1 MAHRQN
7 YVESMEQ
14 NKQRRL
20 AAGLVSE
27 CFPKVLDIN
36 VRMTYYH
43 KGANPVLMIR
53 IVNFWPSRHAYFN
66 MDCMTKGCVDG
77 GFDLTSVISSMVKQ
91 HKNFGK
97 GKLSCNGKSATS
109 SYDHTSV
116 AYEIN
121 IKYNKT

>member
-7 YVESMEQ
+7 HLENMEL
-14 NKQRRL
+14 NRQRKL

-27 CFPKVLDIN
+27 CFPDVLDIK

-43 KGANPVLMIR
+43 KGATPVLMVR

-77 GFDLTSVISSMVKQ
+77 GFDLTPVIGAMVKH

-97 GKLSCNGKSATS
+97 GKLSCKGNSPS
-109 SYDHTSV
+109 SDHTSID
-116 AYEIN
+116 YEIT
-121 IKYNKT
+121 IKYSKK

>member
-7 YVESMEQ
+7 YIESMEL

-27 CFPKVLDIN
+27 CFPEVSDII

-43 KGANPVLMIR
+43 KGANPVLMVR

-77 GFDLTSVISSMVKQ
+77 VFDLTPFIRAMVKN

-97 GKLSCNGKSATS
+97 GKLSCKGNDSTS
-109 SYDHTSV
+109 DHTSI
-116 AYEIN
+116 AYEIT
-121 IKYNKT
+121 IKYNKR